1 MLFLILCSNSI
12 FNINVDWLGGG
23 DKNQNDLTCLLASLA
38 WFSLKSTSTWTQTSL
53 SLLGSQNLGYFRWL
67 KGLFLVGIPSLGH
80 LGHFIR
86 CQRVHLHFQGFFFL
100 ICYHHC
106 LCGLQVHKEGYKFP
120 CRTMFH
126 LAFGH
131 SPHEI
136 MPPLAD
142 VTSSHATWSII
153 SLVTLLVISCNTSFI
168 STSCCPLR
176 NILQTFFPPFF
187 DGKLGCVKRCC
198 DLYYFQ
204 VPHITIDDNIL
215 NFEFDENII
224 FSYELES
231 HFSLVFIRVQGC
243 NLFHFP
249 LIHTR
254 SQDITSNTT
263 YHIINNQHTRNF
275 SCIVY
280 N

>member
-176 NILQTFFPPFF
+176 NILQTFFSPFLWWQAWVCQ
-187 DGKLGCVKRCC
+187 KVLWPLLLPSSTHHYWWQYPQLWIWWK
-198 DLYYFQ
+198 YYIFLWIRITFFFGFHKCPRMQ
-204 VPHITIDDNIL
+204 LVPLPID
-215 NFEFDENII
+215 
-224 FSYELES
+224 SYK
-231 HFSLVFIRVQGC
+231 V
-243 NLFHFP
+243 
-249 LIHTR
+249 TR
-254 SQDITSNTT
+254 
-263 YHIINNQHTRNF
+263 Y
-275 SCIVY
+275 Y
-280 N
+280 L